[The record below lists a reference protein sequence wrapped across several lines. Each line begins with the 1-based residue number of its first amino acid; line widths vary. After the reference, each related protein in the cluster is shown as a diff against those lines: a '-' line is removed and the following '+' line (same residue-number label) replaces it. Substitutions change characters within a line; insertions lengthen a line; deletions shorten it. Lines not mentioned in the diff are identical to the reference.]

1 MNKLPIVFVSEPINA
16 KGVNMLKGQVSLVLA
31 PDTTKQTA
39 LALIRDAD
47 AAILRATT
55 VFDPEIIE
63 AGAKLKVIVRTGI
76 GVDNVDLKYAA
87 RKGIFV
93 CNTPGNNDET
103 VAEHVVGMI
112 LALAK
117 QIILMDQSVRTLDWN
132 KRFSA
137 EQMDIKNKKL
147 GIIGYGKIGQ
157 VTAHFCRCL
166 GMQVTAYDPYISK
179 EGLQANMSGD
189 IESIFRES
197 DFVSLHCP
205 STPITRKF
213 IDARYLGLMKKTAFL
228 INTSRGDLINEE
240 ALVAALRDNKIA
252 GAALDVFKAEPLTAD
267 NPLLGFPNVLL
278 SPHVAGSTKESNER
292 IAVAAAQAVLDTL
305 AGKIPKNICNM
316 EFFTEAQKKAFKD
329 ENTENIERTV

>member
-16 KGVNMLKGQVSLVLA
+16 KGVNMLKGNVRLMTA
-31 PDTTKQTA
+31 PDTTKATA
-39 LALIRDAD
+39 IAMVGEAD

-55 VFDPEIIE
+55 IFDREIIE
-63 AGAKLKVIVRTGI
+63 AGVNLKVIVRTGI
-76 GVDNVDLKYAA
+76 GVDNVDLKFAA
-87 RKGIFV
+87 EKGIFV

-112 LALAK
+112 LAFAK
-117 QIILMDQSVRTLDWN
+117 QIILMDKSVRTLDWN
-132 KRFSA
+132 KRFSPQ
-137 EQMDIKNKKL
+137 QMDIKNKKL

-179 EGLQANMSGD
+179 EGLHANMIDD
-189 IESIFRES
+189 IEAIFRDS

-205 STPITRKF
+205 STPVTRKF
-213 IDARYLGLMKKTAFL
+213 IDTPYLNLMKRTAFL

-240 ALVAALRDNKIA
+240 ALITALRENRIA
-252 GAALDVFKAEPLTAD
+252 GAALDVFKSEPLTAD

-278 SPHVAGSTKESNER
+278 SPHVAGSTTESNER
-292 IAVAAAQAVLDTL
+292 IAVAAAWAVIDTL
-305 AGKIPKNICNM
+305 AGKMPKNICNM
-316 EFFTEAQKKAFKD
+316 EFFSETQKKAF
-329 ENTENIERTV
+329 THERTS